1 MTLQTLDDALTLTA
15 DADGVLHA
23 ALTGDFSNGQI
34 SAPPE
39 KGFPFGGLL
48 AALSA
53 KAMRQGLGLTA
64 PLRSLSVQYLAAA
77 AYDVPVR
84 FEPRLLRGGRTIAY
98 TALEVRQG
106 DRLTH
111 HAQATWGD
119 DDDGGVSIPALTAP
133 PPPIAGLDPRR
144 TLSGPLAPRFSQH
157 VDYQFET
164 GPTLL
169 QGKPGPEAIERL
181 WMRTKDR
188 APLDELRLCYLMD
201 ALYPP
206 AWVAAS
212 SPLRMATVDLRYDI
226 LADPTPETAPD
237 GWAFFEFRMLDLG
250 KGWTVDD
257 LTVWGADGTPL
268 AVGRQ
273 RRKASPTRA
282 AGQG

>member
-1 MTLQTLDDALTLTA
+1 MTLQTLEDALTLTA
-15 DADGVLHA
+15 DAEGVLHA
-23 ALTGDFSNGQI
+23 VLTGDFSNGQI

-48 AALSA
+48 AALA
-53 KAMRQGLGLTA
+53 ARAMRRRLELTA
-64 PLRSLSVQYLAAA
+64 PLRSLSIQYLAAPSYGA
-77 AYDVPVR
+77 PVA
-84 FEPRLLRGGRTIAY
+84 FIPRLLRGGRTIAY

-111 HAQATWGD
+111 HAQATWGAD
-119 DDDGGVSIPALTAP
+119 DDNGVTIPALIAP
-133 PPPIAGLDPRR
+133 PPPLDSLDPRR

-157 VDYQFET
+157 VDYRFET
-164 GPTLL
+164 GPNLL
-169 QGKPGPEAIERL
+169 RGKPGPEAIERL
-181 WMRTKDR
+181 WMRTKDG

-206 AWVAAS
+206 AWTAATT
-212 SPLRMATVDLRYDI
+212 PLRMATVDLRYDI

-250 KGWTVDD
+250 RGWTVDD
-257 LTVWGADGTPL
+257 LTVWGAEGTPL
-268 AVGRQ
+268 AIGRQ

>member
-1 MTLQTLDDALTLTA
+1 MTLQTLEDALTLTA
-15 DADGVLHA
+15 EPDGALTAV
-23 ALTGDFSNGQI
+23 LTGDFSNGQI

-53 KAMRQGLGLTA
+53 KAMRQALGLTA

-77 AYDVPVR
+77 TYEAPVR

-106 DRLTH
+106 ERLTH
-111 HAQATWGD
+111 HAQATWGHD
-119 DDDGGVSIPALTAP
+119 DPGGQEVSALIIP
-133 PPPIAGLDPRR
+133 PPPLDSLDPRR
-144 TLSGPLAPRFSQH
+144 TLSGPMAPRFAQH
-157 VDYQFET
+157 VDYRFET

-169 QGKPGPEAIERL
+169 QGKPGSEAIERL
-181 WMRTKDR
+181 WMRTKDG

-206 AWVAAS
+206 AWLAAS

-226 LADPTPETAPD
+226 LNDPTPETAPD

-250 KGWTVDD
+250 RGWTVDD

-268 AVGRQ
+268 AVARQ
-273 RRKASPTRA
+273 RRKASPTRV